1 MTLSAVWF
9 GYRFCRS
16 IICLLGRL
24 HWFNSVVLSR
34 VWRWS
39 LNPPW
44 DPFFFHASRP
54 PTAAL
59 VENPPKRCRA
69 YSTELL
75 RMDLLVCSHEIPNP
89 ISIRYLHSTYSDVS
103 KVFRSLLFRADS
115 STHLEAT
122 SVAVPSVVHHMLL
135 CGITAPTDCHAPVAF
150 LVPVI
155 YLIQIA
161 DDLTHGFIHM
171 CAYHAYRSSA
181 SFYTHWSS
189 TNERNGEGKMRSCV
203 GKTPPRHSAT
213 RRFFPMVAETVTS
226 KQSTHISNSSGGR

>member
-1 MTLSAVWF
+1 MTLPAVWS

-44 DPFFFHASRP
+44 DFFFFHASRS

-103 KVFRSLLFRADS
+103 KVFRSLLFKADS

-135 CGITAPTDCHAPVAF
+135 CGITAPTDCHV
-150 LVPVI
+150 
-155 YLIQIA
+155 
-161 DDLTHGFIHM
+161 DLPDSNSRWPHSRFHTHVCISRIPFFCKLLHTLKLYKRTERRRKDAQL
-171 CAYHAYRSSA
+171 CRQNTATAQRDA
-181 SFYTHWSS
+181 SFLPDGC
-189 TNERNGEGKMRSCV
+189 RN
-203 GKTPPRHSAT
+203 RHVEAVNPY
-213 RRFFPMVAETVTS
+213 F
-226 KQSTHISNSSGGR
+226 QQQWW